1 MDCEV
6 TKYKQNVKP
15 KEALETFKRMRA
27 AGDEIDVASLMREI
41 LALCSWVRR
50 SGLVGFGVLRREF
63 YQEAKCCCWDG
74 DDLYVCE
81 VWAY

>member
-1 MDCEV
+1 M
-6 TKYKQNVKP
+6 KP

-63 YQEAKCCCWDG
+63 Y
-74 DDLYVCE
+74 
-81 VWAY
+81 